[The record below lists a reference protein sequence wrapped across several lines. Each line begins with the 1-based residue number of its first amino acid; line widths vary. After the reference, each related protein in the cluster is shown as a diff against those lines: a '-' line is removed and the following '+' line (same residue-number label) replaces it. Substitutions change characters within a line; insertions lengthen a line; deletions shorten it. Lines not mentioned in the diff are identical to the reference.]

1 MPRYQDPGHYGQHAF
16 TAFIHS
22 IFVFCSLQTS
32 THFDPAQYLKHHTA
46 IARIAAEVA
55 WVADEV
61 EVVVVTLDGARLH
74 DWVPG
79 RRLGLNC
86 QKYVAHI

>member
-1 MPRYQDPGHYGQHAF
+1 
-16 TAFIHS
+16 
-22 IFVFCSLQTS
+22 
-32 THFDPAQYLKHHTA
+32 
-46 IARIAAEVA
+46 
-55 WVADEV
+55 
-61 EVVVVTLDGARLH
+61 VVVVTLDGARLH